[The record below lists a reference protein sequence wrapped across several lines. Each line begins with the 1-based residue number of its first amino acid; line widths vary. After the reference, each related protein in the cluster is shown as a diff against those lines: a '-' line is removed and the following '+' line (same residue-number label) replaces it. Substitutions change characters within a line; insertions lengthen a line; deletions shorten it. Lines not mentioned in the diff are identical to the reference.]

1 VISAPVRSSEL
12 PAQAL
17 LEVYQR
23 PGHYVDCYVCA
34 VARAVTLADFVT
46 AFYTSAV
53 FWPERVLLHALL
65 ARPSTKQQIEQ
76 FARAESNVLA
86 AWTVEARASDQV
98 LLADMLGRTKSWL
111 MVAATGSTASPRT
124 QLYFGSAVVPARRA
138 GADHA
143 TLSPVVGALLP
154 LHKLYS
160 RALLHAACR
169 GLSR

>member
-1 VISAPVRSSEL
+1 MISVPVRASEL

-23 PGHYVDCYVCA
+23 PGHYVDCYVCE
-34 VARAVTLADFVT
+34 VARAITLADFVT

-53 FWPERVLLHALL
+53 FWPERVLLQFLL

-76 FARAESNVLA
+76 FARGQSNSLA
-86 AWTVEARASDQV
+86 AWTVEARAADQV
-98 LLADMLGRTKSWL
+98 LLADILGRTKSWL
-111 MVAATGSTASPRT
+111 MVAATGSTAAPRT
-124 QLYFGSAVVPARRA
+124 QLYFGSAVLPARRV

-143 TLSPVVGALLP
+143 SLIPVVGALLP

-160 RALLHAACR
+160 RALLLAACR